1 MGITDLRAAWNKN
14 QYRKT
19 LESASMDARADIA
32 DTQEQE
38 HDAIA
43 PGYGV
48 VAGALLGL
56 ILWAVIA
63 IVWIAT

>member
-1 MGITDLRAAWNKN
+1 MGLTDLRAAWNKN

-19 LESASMDARADIA
+19 LESASMDARADIV

-48 VAGALLGL
+48 IAGALVGL
-56 ILWAVIA
+56 VLWVVIA
-63 IVWIAT
+63 VVWIAA